1 MASNASSP
9 ISDWLRLLCREVR
22 DNRSVDGVG
31 VIGMCLTGNFAIT
44 LIGDDSV
51 LAAVASQ
58 PAMPFFKQ
66 GALHMSQTEI
76 AISRQALEAKGPM
89 RVLRFEDDPLSTV
102 EKSDCIHR
110 TFNDDGHERVK
121 EIVIPG
127 KGHSVLT
134 LDFVDE
140 AGHPTREALNN
151 VLAYFAENLS
161 TPAKQPEV

>member
-1 MASNASSP
+1 
-9 ISDWLRLLCREVR
+9 
-22 DNRSVDGVG
+22 
-31 VIGMCLTGNFAIT
+31 MCLTGNFAIK

-66 GALHMSQTEI
+66 GALHMSPDEI
-76 AISRQALEAKGPM
+76 IQSRNALEIKGPM
-89 RVLRFEDDPLSTV
+89 RVLRFENDPLCTG
-102 EKSDCIHR
+102 EKSNCIHR
-110 TFNDDGHERVK
+110 NFNDDGTTRIE
-121 EIVIPG
+121 EITLPG

-151 VLAYFAENLS
+151 VIQYFDARL
-161 TPAKQPEV
+161 K